1 MWKSKGR
8 CCRAVEQGRAA
19 WMAVVCGGG
28 VMLKA
33 MAARGVDGHQA
44 AFLCGDAAATRGQV
58 LLLDEV
64 SQFFREGV
72 AHRGWRDFDVRVGDG
87 VRFVSCNSME

>member
-8 CCRAVEQGRAA
+8 CYRAGTTS

-72 AHRGWRDFDVRVGDG
+72 AHRG
-87 VRFVSCNSME
+87 